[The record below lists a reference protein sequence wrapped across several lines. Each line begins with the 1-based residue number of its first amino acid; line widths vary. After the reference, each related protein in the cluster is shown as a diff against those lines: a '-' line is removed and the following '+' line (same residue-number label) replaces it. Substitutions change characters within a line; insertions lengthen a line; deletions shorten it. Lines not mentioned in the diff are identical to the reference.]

1 MTQPQP
7 TAPSWAPPH
16 LARWFA
22 ALVFAIVIVVAAA
35 TGNVQVAVSYL
46 DDLLNAVPTEPVP
59 VPVELPPIVVP
70 AVPVDT
76 DDSPADSEPTTP
88 APQS

>member
-1 MTQPQP
+1 MTEPQP

-46 DDLLNAVPTEPVP
+46 DDLLNAVPTDPVP
-59 VPVELPPIVVP
+59 APVELPPIVIP
-70 AVPVDT
+70 SPPVDSDT
-76 DDSPADSEPTTP
+76 DDSLATD
-88 APQS
+88 A